1 MAELLDP
8 VADLAYQLLTSRI
21 KRLPPNPFLP
31 MVPLMKV
38 LAF

>member
-1 MAELLDP
+1 MNP
-8 VADLAYQLLTSRI
+8 VADQAHRLLTSRI

-38 LAF
+38 QSIRRF